1 MFFSLYVMSN
11 QVSVVLEHVPSMWC
25 DMIRGRELWHESAIR
40 IHQGTQSKWT
50 KKKNPVVFQKH
61 FTVTEWFV
69 SIKYNTLA
77 QTPSSSLEISGGPV
91 LTRKMAIQTWI
102 YTRTR
107 KLEKNA
113 FVLNQFSRWTLDVGP
128 RLKFWVE
135 LCSALR
141 CRWRS
146 VIRASNNFF
155 HVGNFSFIKGI
166 IRIKSNSWAKGRKN
180 GNEWECGYPNMDLH
194 TNTHEKTRKKRV
206 RPETFH
212 SLDDG

>member
-1 MFFSLYVMSN
+1 MNPLSGY
-11 QVSVVLEHVPSMWC
+11 
-25 DMIRGRELWHESAIR
+25 IKELSQNEQKRKI
-40 IHQGTQSKWT
+40 QSYFK
-50 KKKNPVVFQKH
+50 KH

-91 LTRKMAIQTWI
+91 LTRKVAIQTWI

-107 KLEKNA
+107 KLAKNA
-113 FVLNQFSRWTLDVGP
+113 FVRVQSLDVGP

-146 VIRASNNFF
+146 VIRASNHFF